1 MIVNRQTVEC
11 LFDVLMIHNKAEY
24 WLKSFDYFVVIFL
37 TLRVLVKKV
46 PQDSFMKLLQEG
58 IAMHCSEVQ
67 YLSYFSMTAYSAG
80 EHEHGHGDAKDSHD
94 DKATDDH
101 HENDDHHGD
110 GDDTHSNV
118 AGLPGSADNVTRTIA
133 VDMNDSMAY
142 IPSQVTVEAGET
154 IHFKVTNSGQLVHE
168 FVLGGEAEILEH
180 HELMKRFPGM
190 EHDEPNSVS
199 LNADESG
206 DVIWQF
212 SKAGTFQFA
221 CLQPG
226 HYEAGM

>member
-1 MIVNRQTVEC
+1 MKYQFKFLTSKPLLGLVS
-11 LFDVLMIHNKAEY
+11 LSL
-24 WLKSFDYFVVIFL
+24 VVI
-37 TLRVLVKKV
+37 
-46 PQDSFMKLLQEG
+46 
-58 IAMHCSEVQ
+58 
-67 YLSYFSMTAYSAG
+67 LSAC
-80 EHEHGHGDAKDSHD
+80 SHD
-94 DKATDDH
+94 DHGNGEGHGHDDAKKSHEDKPMDDH
-101 HENDDHHGD
+101 DGHHGD
-110 GDDTHSNV
+110 GGDDHKSMV
-118 AGLPGSADNVTRTIA
+118 GVPGSASNVTRVVA

-142 IPSQVTVEAGET
+142 TPSELTVKADET

-168 FVLGGEAEILEH
+168 FVLGTETEILEH

-212 SKAGTFQFA
+212 SNAGTFQFA

-226 HYEAGM
+226 HYEAGMKGDVVVSAQ